1 MRADVGGGGY
11 ERHCELAEADALEIL
26 RKKLK
31 QSLPALSNMAPT
43 SHMWLG
49 KFKLVKILKVK
60 NAISLVILATFQVLI
75 MARCGQW
82 LSCRTARL
90 QNFPSV

>member
-1 MRADVGGGGY
+1 MWWGGY

-60 NAISLVILATFQVLI
+60 NATFQVLI